1 MFLVLYNAKRKVFDM
16 SNDKNSVLEIQS
28 SGMFFQ
34 FYINSLFGWQ
44 ELKGPY
50 RNRFMKTPEDLIQ
63 SLNKLNWSDDHHYA
77 RFLTMD
83 AYLELNIPK
92 YDRDQDLCVFKL
104 YTEVP
109 PQIIVVKE
117 KGLATY
123 KELAWSDWDKKRI
136 TPENQDKLV
145 INRGLSLGI
154 IDSDDL
160 IVHKDDLH
168 EMSPQ
173 KTDGISPK
181 ILDLFYPKILFV
193 NNAKVNT
200 K

>member
-1 MFLVLYNAKRKVFDM
+1 MVND
-16 SNDKNSVLEIQS
+16 SNNVLEIQS
-28 SGMFFQ
+28 GGMFFR
-34 FYINSLFGWQ
+34 FYINGIFGWQ

-63 SLNKLNWSDDHHYA
+63 SLNQVNWFDYDHYA
-77 RFLTMD
+77 HCLTMD

-92 YDRDQDLCVFKL
+92 YDRSQDLCVFKL
-104 YTEVP
+104 YTEIP

-117 KGLATY
+117 KELATY
-123 KELAWSDWDKKRI
+123 KELARGNWDKKRV
-136 TPENQDKLV
+136 TPENQNKLA
-145 INRGLSLGI
+145 ITYGLSSVGI
-154 IDSDDL
+154 IESNDL
-160 IVHKDDLH
+160 VVHKDDLR

-181 ILDLFYPKILFV
+181 ILDLFYPAVRFID
-193 NNAKVNT
+193 NVNT